1 MDIFKTQKINA
12 LASELKKHNFADSSE
27 DAFQQAE
34 QVLKES
40 PVQQAAVEEKP
51 VSSVSSDHLAE
62 TKLKLMLDMN
72 NKKYSQEIS
81 LLRSALGTLAQEV
94 EGLKSQLV
102 KLSEQVPKEK
112 QVPLKTEPK
121 VPHPRQGN
129 VTPDDVDLR
138 KMFYF
143 GNKK

>member
-51 VSSVSSDHLAE
+51 VSSVSSDHLA
-62 TKLKLMLDMN
+62 
-72 NKKYSQEIS
+72 
-81 LLRSALGTLAQEV
+81 
-94 EGLKSQLV
+94 
-102 KLSEQVPKEK
+102 
-112 QVPLKTEPK
+112 
-121 VPHPRQGN
+121 
-129 VTPDDVDLR
+129 
-138 KMFYF
+138 
-143 GNKK
+143 

>member
-143 GNKK
+143 GTKK